1 MGSRAPDIADLDFQV
16 GDHVCAFYEEG
27 GNSLDDIVATYLSK
41 GLQAGNKCACFSF
54 ADTASSVR
62 DRIPPELMS
71 RDGILQFFTEKQTEG
86 GFSVEAYLRW
96 LEAMVKEALSDGWG
110 RLWAVGD
117 AAFVGRDMAPTSISM
132 KTWFTWEAQVN
143 ELASRY
149 PQFIMCVYD
158 LDRWAGELVMS
169 VLQTHPR
176 IFVNGLVL
184 NNPYYVP
191 PRQFLATL

>member
-16 GDHVCAFYEEG
+16 GDHVCAFYNG
-27 GNSLDDIVATYLSK
+27 GGSALDDIVVDYLSK

-62 DRIPPELMS
+62 DRIPPELVS
-71 RDGILQFFTEKQTEG
+71 RDGILQFYTENQAEG
-86 GFSVEAYLRW
+86 GFSVEAGLRT
-96 LEAMVKEALSDGWG
+96 LEAVVKEALSDGYG
-110 RLWAVGD
+110 RLWALGD
-117 AAFVGRDMAPTSISM
+117 MTFVARDVPPRSM
-132 KTWFTWEAQVN
+132 KTWFTYEAEVS

-149 PQFIMCVYD
+149 PQFIMCLYD

-184 NNPYYVP
+184 SNPYYVP
-191 PRQFLATL
+191 LRQFLATL